1 MKRKRQIGRA
11 LGLVL
16 TGLAGLAGGC
26 RNYLP
31 IRPEP
36 APEIS
41 LEQRR
46 EMQIHDW
53 DAPLDAVFGATIA
66 ELQDQ
71 GWTLDSVDRVA
82 GIIRSSTTKSLEP
95 FGPEDEKF
103 FDLAQ
108 RKQTAKER
116 ADVAKKWTRWME
128 AVIHIESWEN
138 GKTRQRI
145 VLNRRGTLPSMSYLE
160 RLKGPGMGRGRD
172 VMINAPAVEQTVEI
186 DMPEA
191 YQDWFDRIEGGI
203 KRRKQ
208 GIGSRE

>member
-1 MKRKRQIGRA
+1 MKRKWQIGRA

-16 TGLAGLAGGC
+16 TGFAGLAGGC
-26 RNYLP
+26 RNYLA
-31 IRPEP
+31 IQPEP
-36 APEIS
+36 PPELS

-53 DAPLDAVFGATIA
+53 DASLDAVFGATIA
-66 ELQDQ
+66 EMQDQ
-71 GWTLDSVDRVA
+71 GWTLDSVDRTA
-82 GIIRSSTTKSLEP
+82 GIIRCSTAKRLEA
-95 FGPEDEKF
+95 FGPEDEKL

-145 VLNRRGTLPSMSYLE
+145 VLNLRGTLPSMSYLE

-172 VMINAPAVEQTVEI
+172 VMINAPSVEQTVEI

-191 YQDWFDRIEGGI
+191 YQDWFGRIGAGVG
-203 KRRKQ
+203 RRK
-208 GIGSRE
+208 